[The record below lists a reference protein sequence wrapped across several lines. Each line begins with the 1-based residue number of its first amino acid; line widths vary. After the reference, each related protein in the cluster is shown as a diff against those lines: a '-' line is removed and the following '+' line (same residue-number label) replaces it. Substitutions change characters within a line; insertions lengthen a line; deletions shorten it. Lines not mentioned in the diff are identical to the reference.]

1 MKVKMFL
8 QMIAV
13 LLVIYTLYVAFN
25 REHFVDEHAATLP
38 VLEKRI
44 DDLEKE
50 LNDLK
55 NRAAVQSN
63 QAEAATMALQG
74 IN

>member
-1 MKVKMFL
+1 MFL

>member
-1 MKVKMFL
+1 MFL
-8 QMIAV
+8 KILAL
-13 LLVIYTLYVAFN
+13 LLVLYTLYVAFN

-38 VLEKRI
+38 SLEKRVG
-44 DDLEKE
+44 DLEKE
-50 LNDLK
+50 LGDLK
-55 NRAAVQSN
+55 HKAEVQSN